1 MDSFFGAFWAPV
13 ISQPPAVWALV
24 FHAQLDEIDGV
35 TLTIYNRRTGIS
47 EIVNVNESHAVWA
60 DISRRTVASVGDTLL
75 IEMRDTSGQLIRT
88 LHHEIDAPDIR
99 RAFTELI
106 LTPEH
111 LKPGTDRTPSQLSK
125 PVQSG
130 NVDTVSISRR
140 RTCEYSYLLAGRK
153 NHPIA

>member
-1 MDSFFGAFWAPV
+1 M
-13 ISQPPAVWALV
+13 WALV

-99 RAFTELI
+99 RAFTELM

-111 LKPGTDRTPSQLSK
+111 LKPEQTALLPNYPNPFNPETWIPYQLADDG
-125 PVQSG
+125 PA
-130 NVDTVSISRR
+130 SIRIHLTFDNTFKR
-140 RTCEYSYLLAGRK
+140 YV
-153 NHPIA
+153 